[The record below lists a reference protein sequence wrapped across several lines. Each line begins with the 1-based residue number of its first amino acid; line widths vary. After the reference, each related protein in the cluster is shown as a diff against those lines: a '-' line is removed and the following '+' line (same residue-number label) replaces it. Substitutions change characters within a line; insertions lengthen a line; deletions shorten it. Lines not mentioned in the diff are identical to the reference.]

1 MPLSR
6 EAQGLLDEFAK
17 QPGVSADHANNLT
30 SIINNSPALVSQINE
45 AVKQGHLKHIVP
57 LPVGTN
63 AGGEYNGTDK
73 EMRLP
78 LSVLTSPP
86 AGVPF
91 NAGEPTFVLGHE
103 LQHGFNHAATE
114 KATQDFI
121 AGTKTIAEGNGPT
134 HDYTPALGALL
145 AANRRD
151 EAGAEVA
158 GWNALVGM
166 VQHTNP
172 NATLEDV
179 YAASPFRAADFI
191 DRAGSAPNYTYTAK
205 PNISLD
211 ANLHMQ
217 PTAANVEAMGKNYFD
232 HSPAQARLGH
242 HGNSDYANYYGAW
255 GVGVIV
261 ESERAYGDGKA
272 QLQMNLQQLHLSE
285 KLMEQNGINLGSD
298 TTPMPYQDTST
309 VPPTA
314 HHFDHTAT
322 TFTHVP
328 IVFEGVKTLGA
339 VPMHSGA
346 GQPGH
351 PDHALFKQIQTGVSA
366 QDYASGE
373 DASRMSHS
381 LLALA
386 KEQGLTRV
394 DHVVIARDTSD
405 GGGSKVF
412 LVQGDLQDPTQRRAS
427 MAVAQAIQ
435 APQAESLQRVEAAN
449 LVREAAPPVQTPP
462 APESQRGMHQ

>member
-1 MPLSR
+1 MPLSK

-17 QPGVSADHANNLT
+17 QPGVSADHASNLT

-78 LSVLTSPP
+78 LSVLASPP

-91 NAGEPTFVLGHE
+91 DAGEPTFVLGHE

-114 KATQDFI
+114 KATNDFI
-121 AGTKTIAEGNGPT
+121 AGAKTVAEGKGPT
-134 HDYTPALGALL
+134 HDYTPVLGTLI

-166 VQHTNP
+166 VQHTKP

-179 YAASPFRAADFI
+179 YTASPFRAADFI
-191 DRAGSAPNYTYTAK
+191 DRAGTAPNYTYTAK

-232 HSPAQARLGH
+232 HSPARARLGH

-255 GVGVIV
+255 GTGVIV
-261 ESERAYGDGKA
+261 QSERAYGDGKA

-285 KLMEQNGINLGSD
+285 NLMEQNGIHLGSD
-298 TTPMPYQDTST
+298 TRPMPYQDTST
-309 VPPTA
+309 TPPTA

-328 IVFEGVKTLGA
+328 IVFEGVRTPGVIPERNGA
-339 VPMHSGA
+339 D
-346 GQPGH
+346 QPSH
-351 PDHALFKQIQTGVSA
+351 PDHALFKQIEAGVSA
-366 QDYASGE
+366 QGYGHGE
-373 DASRMSHS
+373 DTNRMSHS

-386 KEQGLTRV
+386 KEQGLSRV
-394 DHVVIARDTSD
+394 DHVMLGRDAGDGSSAR
-405 GGGSKVF
+405 VF
-412 LVQGDLQDPTQRRAS
+412 LVEGGLQDPAQRRAS
-427 MAVAQAIQ
+427 MEVAQALQTPQAVSAQKIEEINASRTL
-435 APQAESLQRVEAAN
+435 APQTTSAPAQEPARVT
-449 LVREAAPPVQTPP
+449 L
-462 APESQRGMHQ
+462 